1 MEKGINT
8 LLIDNL
14 GLESNDIKSYS
25 PLALAYIGDAI
36 FDLVIRSKIIGKG
49 NAPVNKM
56 HNLATKYVSA
66 KAQSFI
72 VTELE
77 DYFTEKEKDYY
88 RRGKNTKVHTVAK
101 NATLTEYRSAT
112 GFEAVLGYL
121 YLTDQTERLFDIIKK
136 AVGIIDER

>member
-8 LLIDNL
+8 LIIDNL